1 MRRWRVFLAGAGLA
15 LLVVVG
21 YVLGF
26 HQPRQ
31 EEIARLAAD
40 TDQLRAQQAVLRQ
53 ENMELEAV
61 AAQADKFYVA
71 LARLEQ
77 LIPTGLAQDTVLEQL
92 RAQAEGAGVALTSVT
107 FGELLVP
114 DGAPPSNVPGT
125 VLVGMA
131 VTVEA
136 EGPYSGVTDLLR
148 RVEVEAERALL
159 IGTVAITEA
168 EAGFPRVMSTWSGN
182 AYALLPAGS
191 PLAPVADPAAPSTE
205 TAPPQEAP

>member
-15 LLVVVG
+15 LLVMVG
-21 YVLGF
+21 YVLGL

-53 ENMELEAV
+53 ENVELEAV
-61 AAQADKFYVA
+61 AARADEFYVA
-71 LARLEQ
+71 LAALEQ
-77 LIPTGLAQDTVLEQL
+77 LIPTGLGQDTVLEQL

-107 FGELLVP
+107 FGEPLVP
-114 DGAPPSNVPGT
+114 GGAPPSNVPGT
-125 VLVGMA
+125 VLVAMA

-148 RVEVEAERALL
+148 RIEVEADRALL
-159 IGTVAITEA
+159 IGTVALTEA
-168 EAGFPRVMSTWSGN
+168 EIGFPQVTATWSGN
-182 AYALLPAGS
+182 AYALLPADS
-191 PLAPVADPAAPSTE
+191 PLAPVADPAAPPTE